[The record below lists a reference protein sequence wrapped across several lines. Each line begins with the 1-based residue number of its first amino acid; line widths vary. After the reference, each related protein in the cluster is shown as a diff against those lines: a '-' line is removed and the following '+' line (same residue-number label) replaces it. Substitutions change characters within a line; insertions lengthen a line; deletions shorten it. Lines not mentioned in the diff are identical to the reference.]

1 MSVNVLLRTLV
12 DEMAAADVPDPL
24 AQPCTLALV
33 WADLARLA
41 GESVPAEV
49 AALLDAPIPCAR
61 CAPRPSPAATTPP
74 TEKLSDKGPEN
85 GLLPHV
91 PSATLVRTLEDNERC
106 GETATLPPSRHPL
119 SDSF

>member
-12 DEMAAADVPDPL
+12 DEMAADDVPDPL

-49 AALLDAPIPCAR
+49 AALLDAPIPLRPLRA
-61 CAPRPSPAATTPP
+61 APKPRRHRPA
-74 TEKLSDKGPEN
+74 D
-85 GLLPHV
+85 
-91 PSATLVRTLEDNERC
+91 
-106 GETATLPPSRHPL
+106 
-119 SDSF
+119 